1 MDDFGHLELA
11 FGIHVA
17 ELSAGDRIAA
27 ADEHGHEIAIEH
39 ALHEPPIGTVLLFL
53 NSHVHLSLRQ
63 RTAVYGGHRLPQ
75 NGDQDFLRASLPEL
89 FI

>member
-1 MDDFGHLELA
+1 MNDLGHLELA

-53 NSHVHLSLRQ
+53 NSHVHLPLCQ